1 MKPGP
6 DSIRSRFPY
15 RFRPP
20 WWGVLLA
27 AIGCTAAIALGNWQS
42 RRADEKR
49 AAGAAVTQIAVRGEF
64 LPKHTVLLDNKVYR
78 GRPGYHVVQPLRI
91 AGGNA
96 GNKRHVLVNRG
107 WAAAGPRREDLP
119 EIRTP
124 AGEVALQG
132 VRLVRM
138 PRAYEPAGTKHAGR
152 VWQNVAIDEFSAW
165 SGLELEPYAIEQH
178 SPLADG
184 LVRDWPRPDLGVEMH
199 QSYALQWYSLAAL
212 AVVLLFVLN
221 FRREKP
227 EA

>member
-1 MKPGP
+1 MKP
-6 DSIRSRFPY
+6 RFFRFRL

-49 AAGAAVTQIAVRGEF
+49 AAGAAVTQIALRGEF
-64 LPKHTVLLDNKVYR
+64 LPRHTVLLDNKVYR

-91 AGGNA
+91 ADGNA

-107 WAAAGPRREDLP
+107 WVAAGPRREDLP

-132 VRLVRM
+132 VRLLRM
-138 PRAYEPAGTKHAGR
+138 PHAYEPAGTKHAGR
-152 VWQNVAIDEFSAW
+152 VWQNVTVERFAAW
-165 SGLELEPYAIEQH
+165 SGLAPESWVIEQH
-178 SPLADG
+178 SALDDG
-184 LVRDWPRPDLGVEMH
+184 LVRDWPRPDLGVEKH
-199 QSYALQWYSLAAL
+199 EAYALQWYSLAAL
-212 AVVLLFVLN
+212 CVILLVVLG
-221 FRREKP
+221 FRRDAP
-227 EA
+227 AAG